1 MTRSEA
7 EDKIFELAKEIQK
20 LYLEQFNAYED
31 EKEDTCYLDLT
42 MDNTGYINLMSI
54 MKSDKYVDEEFKEC
68 YTHQYLFNRHIF
80 DCLPEVV

>member
-31 EKEDTCYLDLT
+31 EKEEHCYLSLT
-42 MDNTGYINLMSI
+42 MDDTGYINLMSI
-54 MKSDKYVDEEFKEC
+54 MKTDKYVDEECKEH
-68 YTHQYLFNRHIF
+68 YNHHYLFEYQ
-80 DCLPEVV
+80 C